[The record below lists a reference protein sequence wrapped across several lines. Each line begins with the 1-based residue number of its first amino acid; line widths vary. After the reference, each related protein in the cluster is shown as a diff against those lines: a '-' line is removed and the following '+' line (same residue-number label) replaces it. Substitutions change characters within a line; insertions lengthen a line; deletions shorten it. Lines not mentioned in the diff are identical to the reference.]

1 MTGDRLADPV
11 KAGGAA
17 FLLTKE
23 HGRVLA
29 RCIVHRDHQIP
40 HRLVNPAVGAGILV
54 DHHPRQRC
62 PIALDAVL
70 ATRLV
75 NFGRPRS
82 LEHAFEPAVA
92 ARTFEFGLVFA
103 VKMDQ
108 ILACKTGF
116 VQRNHL
122 VHLGRAGSAL
132 GDLAQ
137 SPVQQPLQPVRFV
150 TLDVTAKTAL
160 ALAQQLSGLTLSQ
173 PAFIPANI
181 CLFETHLPVLLHVA
195 SPADRCVLH
204 RTPQTGQP
212 ICS

>member
-1 MTGDRLADPV
+1 
-11 KAGGAA
+11 
-17 FLLTKE
+17 
-23 HGRVLA
+23 
-29 RCIVHRDHQIP
+29 
-40 HRLVNPAVGAGILV
+40 LV

-70 ATRLV
+70 ATCLV

-92 ARTFEFGLVFA
+92 AHTFEFGLVFA
-103 VKMDQ
+103 MKMAQ
-108 ILACKTGF
+108 IPACKTGF

-137 SPVQQPLQPVRFV
+137 SPVQQPLQPVNLV
-150 TLDVTAKTAL
+150 KVDVTAKTGL
-160 ALAQQLSGLTLSQ
+160 AFSRQLNGLTLSQ

-181 CLFETHLPVLLHVA
+181 CLFESHLPVLLHVA
-195 SPADRCVLH
+195 SSADRCALH

-212 ICS
+212 ICSRQKFACPPPTGCALCALTGSAGNKTGRTRNRRTSTPAASNWCDPLH